1 MDRFMRKCFMDRKI
15 VQYLIDG
22 KSFNKISKELNVSKK
37 RVRKIYS
44 MAEGLGYM
52 DGTPLPPYPEAVFNY
67 PETKRSGPVSDVDT
81 ELIKQLDW
89 IKERREAGW
98 HLITIWEEL
107 PVSVS
112 KASFYRFIERHQ
124 IDEDQEKI
132 RCRVKVTSEIIHA
145 PGEALILD
153 WGKLRDV
160 VDPETGKKRTV
171 WFLAGIMG
179 FSRYMMVRLVWDNKT
194 ETTLKALESMFNEL
208 GGVPKKLIS
217 DNPKCFSIEAS
228 DYEPLLNPAFERFC
242 EHYGTIPE
250 ILPPREPKK
259 KGKVERIVPYVR
271 RLSESY
277 GDWQGMESAQK
288 HLNGK
293 VVLANERKHGTTK
306 LRPVDVFL
314 QQEASLLNSL
324 PEISFEREEYHHG
337 IVRKDGHVRFRG
349 KYYSISEEFID
360 ENVFIIGNQSV
371 VKIYHKGKLLET
383 HSRVTSSFQS
393 KSTKTHH
400 LKPHE
405 RIMGESGHYLQ
416 RAEEIG
422 PHAKEL
428 VKEILLAGNGFVD
441 TRKVWGILSLDKD
454 YSNESLD
461 KACKQALECGQLSY
475 RTVMMFLNLT
485 PKENKEIPKS
495 KNNKFV
501 WEMDEYNNQLKLIQ

>member
-1 MDRFMRKCFMDRKI
+1 
-15 VQYLIDG
+15 
-22 KSFNKISKELNVSKK
+22 
-37 RVRKIYS
+37 
-44 MAEGLGYM
+44 
-52 DGTPLPPYPEAVFNY
+52 
-67 PETKRSGPVSDVDT
+67 
-81 ELIKQLDW
+81 
-89 IKERREAGW
+89 
-98 HLITIWEEL
+98 
-107 PVSVS
+107 
-112 KASFYRFIERHQ
+112 
-124 IDEDQEKI
+124 
-132 RCRVKVTSEIIHA
+132 
-145 PGEALILD
+145 
-153 WGKLRDV
+153 
-160 VDPETGKKRTV
+160 
-171 WFLAGIMG
+171 
-179 FSRYMMVRLVWDNKT
+179 MMVCLVWDNKT

-242 EHYGTIPE
+242 DHYGTIPE

-501 WEMDEYNNQLKLIQ
+501 REMDEYNNQLKLIQ